1 MNIDYKEKIEKISD
15 WIRETVNASGFKK
28 VVIGLS
34 GGIDSSL
41 SAALSIKALG
51 LENVF
56 VLMMPSGAMSKSHLD
71 DSKIIAN
78 FLDIPERNQII
89 IDIKESVN
97 SFQKNQANSDRT
109 QILPAGRQI
118 ELSESDDQIIRNSD
132 TPAIRVTSE
141 SHPKNTSTLNKV
153 RLGNIMARV
162 RMIYLFDMAKAINAL
177 VVGTENKT
185 ENMLG
190 YFTRFGDSAS
200 DLEPIAS
207 LYKTQVWEAAKILGI
222 PEKII
227 TKAPTAGLWEN
238 QTDEDE
244 LGFTYKEAD
253 QVLYYHFD
261 EKLPVEKIVEKG
273 IDRNVIEK
281 VLETVKKNGFKQKTP
296 YLFNG

>member
-15 WIRETVNASGFKK
+15 WIKETVNASGFKK
-28 VVIGLS
+28 VVLGLS

-41 SAALSIKALG
+41 SAALAVKALG
-51 LENVF
+51 PENVF
-56 VLMMPSGAMSKSHLD
+56 VLMMPSGEMSKEHLGD
-71 DSKIIAN
+71 AKTVAN
-78 FLDIPERNQII
+78 FLEIPENNRFVVDIQKPTNVILESEAIPESQYDAGQASMTEQI
-89 IDIKESVN
+89 
-97 SFQKNQANSDRT
+97 
-109 QILPAGRQI
+109 
-118 ELSESDDQIIRNSD
+118 
-132 TPAIRVTSE
+132 
-141 SHPKNTSTLNKV
+141 

-162 RMIYLFDMAKAINAL
+162 RMIYLFDMAKSTNAL

-185 ENMLG
+185 EHMLG

-200 DLEPIAS
+200 DLEPIVS

-238 QTDEDE
+238 QTDEGE

-253 QVLYYHFD
+253 QVLYYYFD

-281 VLETVKKNGFKQKTP
+281 VLETVRKNGFKQKTP
-296 YLFNG
+296 YIFNS